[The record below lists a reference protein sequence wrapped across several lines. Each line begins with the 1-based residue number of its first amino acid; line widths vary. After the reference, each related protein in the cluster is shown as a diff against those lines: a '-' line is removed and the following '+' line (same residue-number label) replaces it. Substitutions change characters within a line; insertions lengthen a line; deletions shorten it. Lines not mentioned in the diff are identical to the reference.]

1 MTAIDRLTRLLER
14 ALELLLFGMFAMVAV
29 LVVLRYVF
37 ASTIVGGNESVI
49 VAFVYTT
56 AIGASIALLRDEH
69 IAISYFVEKMPQC
82 VAASLLKVRL
92 ALLLIINVTL
102 VACSFVWIRETGGFL
117 MPTLGT
123 PQWVAQISVP
133 VGGALGATYCAVRL
147 IGKN

>member
-1 MTAIDRLTRLLER
+1 MTALARLTHLLER
-14 ALELLLFGMFAMVAV
+14 ALELLLFGMFAMVAI

-69 IAISYFVEKMPQC
+69 IAISYFVEKLPERTGEI
-82 VAASLLKVRL
+82 LLRVRL
-92 ALLLIINVTL
+92 VLLLVVNVTL
-102 VACSFVWIRETGGFL
+102 VACSVVWIRETGGFL

-147 IGKN
+147 IGKS